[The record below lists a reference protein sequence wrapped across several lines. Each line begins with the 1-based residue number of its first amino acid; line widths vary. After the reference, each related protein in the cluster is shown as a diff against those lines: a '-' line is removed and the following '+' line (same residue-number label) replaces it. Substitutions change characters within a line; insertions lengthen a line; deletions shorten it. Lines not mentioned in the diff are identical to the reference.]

1 MEERFT
7 YDMLDR
13 LTGVVEGLDTTGVF
27 AYDTYGRMTS
37 KYLQGEMVFDSTAYW
52 ASGRLQRIQM
62 GNTSLSLIIQIM
74 QFLILILFH

>member
-7 YDMLDR
+7 YDLLDR

-27 AYDTYGRMTS
+27 AYDAYGRMTS
-37 KYLQGEMVFDSTAYW
+37 KYLHGEMVFDSTAYW
-52 ASGRLQRIQM
+52 ASGKPQRIQM

>member
-7 YDMLDR
+7 YDLLDR
-13 LTGVVEGLDTTGVF
+13 LTGVVEGLDTTG
-27 AYDTYGRMTS
+27 
-37 KYLQGEMVFDSTAYW
+37 VFDSTAYW